1 MTSDELAER
10 GQRFAEER
18 EASDEPDFLDAVAG
32 GWQVYLV
39 RAVPVVERATALLV
53 WSCNELT
60 EAVLSSALQPL
71 TVRASL
77 RDDLGKRG

>member
-1 MTSDELAER
+1 VTSDELAER

-39 RAVPVVERATALLV
+39 RAVPVVERATSLLV
-53 WSCNELT
+53 
-60 EAVLSSALQPL
+60 
-71 TVRASL
+71 
-77 RDDLGKRG
+77 